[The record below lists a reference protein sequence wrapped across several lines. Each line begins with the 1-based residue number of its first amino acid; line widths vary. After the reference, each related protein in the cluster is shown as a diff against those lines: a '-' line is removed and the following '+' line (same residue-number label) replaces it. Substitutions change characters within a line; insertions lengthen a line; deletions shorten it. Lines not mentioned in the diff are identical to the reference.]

1 MHVAA
6 VLRYNGKRGGGRSKS
21 PQKVGS
27 SMYPEKETASTGRE
41 LLVHARKIQQGMA
54 TVLNEANLLQ

>member
-6 VLRYNGKRGGGRSKS
+6 VLRYNGKRRGDRKS

-27 SMYPEKETASTGRE
+27 GVYPEKETASTERE